1 MDIGGMARLLGLPG
15 CGGGGGGF
23 VFEPRHGCYRD
34 VLALGDA
41 DDAVQRLASLLG
53 WEQELEELI
62 AAGSS
67 SSGSSNSNSN
77 SRAGDP
83 DSSSRVGEANGG
95 SSSSS
100 NSRAGDP
107 DNSEREPGAI

>member
-1 MDIGGMARLLGLPG
+1 MDLGGMARLLGLPG

-67 SSGSSNSNSN
+67 SSGSSNSNSQ
-77 SRAGDP
+77 AGDP

-107 DNSEREPGAI
+107 DNSERDPGAL